1 MGQVGSKAIGLM
13 SVSTEIDYSLLN
25 ECFELNT
32 YDKLIKPDL
41 LNAINNRYEQLKH
54 EEMIQKQQD
63 DAQAKKL
70 IEQERIKLLKFGQ
83 RIVLQQFCIE
93 K

>member
-1 MGQVGSKAIGLM
+1 MTKDSSSEGKAIVGQVGSKAIGLM

-32 YDKLIKPDL
+32 YDKLIKSEL

-54 EEMIQKQQD
+54 
-63 DAQAKKL
+63 
-70 IEQERIKLLKFGQ
+70 
-83 RIVLQQFCIE
+83 
-93 K
+93 

>member
-1 MGQVGSKAIGLM
+1 LKSF
-13 SVSTEIDYSLLN
+13 STEIDYSLLN

-54 EEMIQKQQD
+54 EERIQKQQD